1 MGMKKLKKA
10 ALAHIAS
17 SLTNVEFG
25 FLGQL
30 SGGIDQNKYGIIYME
45 ELEKAV
51 KGINKLALGV
61 KNNVFILKI
70 P

>member
-51 KGINKLALGV
+51 KGSFSGTFLDRLWSIRYEL
-61 KNNVFILKI
+61 
-70 P
+70 